1 MANEL
6 QLPAHFFNSPAKL
19 KNGSKYDPVLY
30 RDWHYCK
37 SPRNKH
43 EINPSQQGA
52 TAIERRMGQTN
63 PGEPVEQSKELGSE
77 SGLPTRRELEEH
89 FNPEYNRALR
99 PRYLCFLERPDDTVN
114 LRGFAIRRVEE
125 WMSENGARSHPDY
138 IFVAY
143 TAKQFHGTDDGEV
156 LLELAEK
163 AARDA
168 KLEAFWCSWVCLADD
183 GPEGLVDDVWR
194 MSDIVRGAKKTA
206 IVVGHPTGQR
216 GPSDLVHVRDMLL
229 GWGKR
234 MWTLPEALLGPK
246 GEKVPVY
253 VRGLNQP
260 LAIEKRSL
268 AVQIWEDAPVSRQLM
283 DHFEGSLILSQ
294 LELVVIALQCLNH
307 RDTKDYYARGEMAYV
322 LMGLLR
328 RRPKVDLTDSAF
340 QAFARL
346 SLANDNNMLLERLI
360 CVMPKDQHQAWH
372 DTSDFYD
379 AKLYDI
385 YPTCQIAG
393 IGYDD
398 SVVLDGALGASIRW
412 DRFERVAYNHKDS
425 LKRKAS
431 RMLLQMTPVIFMTA
445 LGSLIAKQIA
455 VGVVLLLISGA
466 VLGASPYLVRLL
478 YTGKLWDTQAL
489 LFGFEGYMD
498 IKTIETH
505 LFGANMNRLTWS
517 PFGSPLSRHRP
528 GSHGECVGVDPTTD
542 PDTAK
547 FLENA
552 YSAANRPGDLKV
564 FTLVDTFA
572 MTVTMFL
579 AERPPV
585 AVLLCGVEGGM
596 QRAVLCSFQSSTQT
610 FCREAVLRMETRTR
624 ERMSLIGRLR
634 FSFKRSMVAQEGS
647 PVHMS
652 IEPKG

>member
-1 MANEL
+1 MTNEL
-6 QLPAHFFNSPAKL
+6 QLPAHFFSTPAQVNL
-19 KNGSKYDPVLY
+19 ASKYHPVPY

-63 PGEPVEQSKELGSE
+63 TGEPVEQSKDLGRE
-77 SGLPTRRELEEH
+77 SGLLTRRELEEH
-89 FNPEYNRALR
+89 FNPEYNRTLR
-99 PRYLCFLERPDDTVN
+99 PRYLCFLDKAN
-114 LRGFAIRRVEE
+114 LRGFAMRRVEE
-125 WMSENGARSHPDY
+125 WMSETGALSHPDY

-143 TAKQFHGTDDGEV
+143 TAEQFCVGDDGEV
-156 LLELAEK
+156 LLGLAER

-168 KLEAFWCSWVCLADD
+168 ELPAFWCSWVCLPSAGADK
-183 GPEGLVDDVWR
+183 LVDDVWR

-206 IVVGHPTGQR
+206 IVVGHPPGQR
-216 GPSDLVHVRDMLL
+216 GPSDLVYLKDMLL

-234 MWTLPEALLGPK
+234 MWTLPEALLSSK
-246 GEKVPVY
+246 GEKVLVY
-253 VRGLNQP
+253 MRGHNRP

-268 AVQIWEDAPVSRQLM
+268 AVWIWEDAPVSRQLM

-307 RDTKDYYARGEMAYV
+307 RDTNDFGDLGIHGEMAYV

-360 CVMPKDQHQAWH
+360 CVMPKDQHQVWH

-379 AKLYDI
+379 AKLFDI

-412 DRFERVAYNHKDS
+412 DRFERVACNHKDS
-425 LKRKAS
+425 LKRKTS
-431 RMLLQMTPVIFMTA
+431 RVVLQITPVLLIVA
-445 LGSLIAKQIA
+445 LVFLIAKQIA

-466 VLGASPYLVRLL
+466 VLGASPYLIRLL
-478 YTGKLWDTQAL
+478 FTGKLWNTPAL

-528 GSHGECVGVDPTTD
+528 GRHGECVGTDPTTD

-547 FLENA
+547 FVGNV

-585 AVLLCGVEGGM
+585 AILLCGVEGGM

-647 PVHMS
+647 PVYMS